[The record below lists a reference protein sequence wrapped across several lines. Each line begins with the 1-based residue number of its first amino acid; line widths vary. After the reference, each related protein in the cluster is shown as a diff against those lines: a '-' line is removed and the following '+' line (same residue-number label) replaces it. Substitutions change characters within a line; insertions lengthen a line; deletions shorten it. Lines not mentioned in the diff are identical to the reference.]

1 MGTGIGLVLG
11 IIFSLTVSDIVS
23 WLESAV
29 DMQFL
34 SADIYPVNYLPS
46 QLQANDL
53 IVVSIIALSLTIL
66 ATLLPASAA
75 ARTDPAEVLRY
86 E

>member
-1 MGTGIGLVLG
+1 VLG
-11 IIFSLTVSDIVS
+11 IVFSLTVSDLVS
-23 WLESAV
+23 GLEQLL
-29 DMQFL
+29 DIQFL

-46 QLQANDL
+46 RLQWNDL
-53 IVVSIIALSLTIL
+53 LVVSCIALALTVL